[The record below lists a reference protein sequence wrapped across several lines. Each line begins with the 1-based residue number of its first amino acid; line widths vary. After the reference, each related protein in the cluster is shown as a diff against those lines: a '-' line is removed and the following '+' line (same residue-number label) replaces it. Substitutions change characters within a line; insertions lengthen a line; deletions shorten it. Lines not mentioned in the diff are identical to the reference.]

1 MSASYAGAFKA
12 VFLAVFIFVDLI
24 LFLVPFLM
32 TRSRNRKLREYT
44 ITAEATVIDMSR
56 EHNKAYHGGGHNSG
70 RHNNNAPMWYPTYQ
84 YAVGGQVFTHKSH
97 VGTSAK
103 PYEVGDKLKILV
115 DPNNYEKYI
124 IPDSKGF
131 KLATGILWALF
142 AFFLIGIVCA
152 ALFM

>member
-1 MSASYAGAFKA
+1 MAKGDAASFKA
-12 VFLAVFIFVDLI
+12 IFLAVFIFVDLI

-32 TRSRNRKLREYT
+32 TVSRRKKLREYT
-44 ITAEATVIDMSR
+44 ITAEATVIEVSSER
-56 EHNKAYHGGGHNSG
+56 QGTHYGAGSTG
-70 RHNNNAPMWYPTYQ
+70 APMWYPTYQ
-84 YAVGGQVFTHKSH
+84 YNVGGQVFTHKSH

-103 PYEVGDKLKILV
+103 PYEVGDTLKILV
-115 DPNNYEKYI
+115 DPTNYEKDI

-152 ALFM
+152 AVFI

>member
-1 MSASYAGAFKA
+1 MSASDAGAFKA

-32 TRSRNRKLREYT
+32 TRSRNKKLREYT
-44 ITAEATVIDMSR
+44 ITAEATVIDMSQER
-56 EHNKAYHGGGHNSG
+56 HGKHHSGGHNS
-70 RHNNNAPMWYPTYQ
+70 NAPMWYPTYQ

-103 PYEVGDKLKILV
+103 PYEVGDRLKILV
-115 DPNNYEKYI
+115 DPNNYEKYV

-152 ALFM
+152 AVFM